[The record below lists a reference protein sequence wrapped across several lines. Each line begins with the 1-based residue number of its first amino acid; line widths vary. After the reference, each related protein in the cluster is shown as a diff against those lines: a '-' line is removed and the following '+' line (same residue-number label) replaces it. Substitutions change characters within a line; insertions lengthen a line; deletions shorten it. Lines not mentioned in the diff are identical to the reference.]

1 MLCCAAEIVNMGK
14 GDDGID
20 LLDGSVLQQRLLDS
34 VMVDCSF
41 SIAVAFELPC
51 IFSLVVEQLGVVV
64 SLVEILKHCGQDFRR
79 LIRKV
84 DPASLIIVEL
94 SAAGGFQESGT
105 TQDIFMSCEETLLRP
120 DADRDDR
127 RSQCA
132 RRTWS
137 VAAW

>member
-1 MLCCAAEIVNMGK
+1 MKDDVN
-14 GDDGID
+14 
-20 LLDGSVLQQRLLDS
+20 LLYGSVLQQGLLDS

-41 SIAVAFELPC
+41 SIVVAFEFPC
-51 IFSLVVEQLGVVV
+51 IFSLVVQQLGVVV
-64 SLVEILKHCGQDFRR
+64 SLVEILKHCRQDLRR

-94 SAAGGFQESGT
+94 STAGGFEESGT
-105 TQDIFMSCEETLLRP
+105 TQDIFMSCEETLLGP

-132 RRTWS
+132 RRGQWQLGD
-137 VAAW
+137 